1 MMSAPDTHEA
11 APGQGTPAVVR
22 ASRFVRVVMGL
33 MTKALNP
40 AMMKLAGRRHV
51 RMAAQIRHAGCK
63 SGRQY
68 VTPVGA
74 RLFGDTFVI
83 PLTFG
88 SQSDWSRNV
97 RAAGGC
103 SIRLNG
109 VEYQVNR
116 PELADWARAGP
127 SVRAA
132 YSPAMRAMFRLLG
145 IRQFMLLR
153 LAGTARSAS
162 APALMSRPAG
172 GWPAPGLAP
181 RRGRAV

>member
-1 MMSAPDTHEA
+1 
-11 APGQGTPAVVR
+11 
-22 ASRFVRVVMGL
+22 
-33 MTKALNP
+33 
-40 AMMKLAGRRHV
+40 
-51 RMAAQIRHAGCK
+51 MAAQIRHAGCK

-74 RLFGDTFVI
+74 RLIGDTFVI

-97 RAAGGC
+97 RAAGGW

-116 PELADWARAGP
+116 PELADWARPGP
-127 SVRAA
+127 ASGR
-132 YSPAMRAMFRLLG
+132 R
-145 IRQFMLLR
+145 
-153 LAGTARSAS
+153 TARPCEPCSGCWAS
-162 APALMSRPAG
+162 GSSCCSGWPALRAVPAQALMSRAAG